1 MKINYQ
7 LDFGIFSLI
16 ITVLSKLTFSSGL
29 QSYDSLQEFITS
41 LKLLDI
47 SVGKMIP
54 SKKMY
59 LIVFLIALGAN
70 GSYGLQATIAEGTL
84 PGGKSKL
91 LGPGVINLPG
101 VINFPGIIDKTR
113 GIGSRCSSISTLEY
127 SPRCGSDGKTYGN
140 RGALNYHN
148 CLTGQKITV
157 KHYGPCEKK
166 LPGLIENPRG
176 INLPGVINFPGI
188 IDKPRGRGSRCSN
201 INTLEYSPRCGSDG
215 KTYVN
220 SGALKNHNCW
230 SGQKV
235 TIKHY
240 GPCENP
246 CSFGMSCKTGNLCGS
261 NGKTYE
267 NMCTLC
273 GENRKLTVRHMGT
286 CKKEPGPKDCLD
298 VKLGKIH
305 I

>member
-16 ITVLSKLTFSSGL
+16 ITALSKLTFSSGL

-91 LGPGVINLPG
+91 LGPGV
-101 VINFPGIIDKTR
+101 
-113 GIGSRCSSISTLEY
+113 
-127 SPRCGSDGKTYGN
+127 
-140 RGALNYHN
+140 
-148 CLTGQKITV
+148 
-157 KHYGPCEKK
+157 
-166 LPGLIENPRG
+166 